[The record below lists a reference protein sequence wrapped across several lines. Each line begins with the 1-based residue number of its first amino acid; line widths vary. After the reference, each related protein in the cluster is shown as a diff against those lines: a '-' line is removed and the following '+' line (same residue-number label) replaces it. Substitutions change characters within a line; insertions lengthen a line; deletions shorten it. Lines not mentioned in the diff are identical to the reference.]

1 MADEVNEGLLV
12 IFELPGV
19 KVHKIRQVFRS
30 EWQVGTIIFVGLGII
45 RREIFLEI
53 FLKTFLEFFIG
64 KDLRHLVHR
73 IKSKIEVLLETQA
86 ESDVRSTNTHAHAKD
101 LIEIK
106 IRIRSSCIVQ
116 DPLVTC
122 VARVDV
128 YVDADAGVVAMHIN
142 SLVYFRTSS
151 RSARPALQNPPVPLA
166 GRPHS
171 LIDS

>member
-45 RREIFLEI
+45 RREI
-53 FLKTFLEFFIG
+53 FLEFFIG